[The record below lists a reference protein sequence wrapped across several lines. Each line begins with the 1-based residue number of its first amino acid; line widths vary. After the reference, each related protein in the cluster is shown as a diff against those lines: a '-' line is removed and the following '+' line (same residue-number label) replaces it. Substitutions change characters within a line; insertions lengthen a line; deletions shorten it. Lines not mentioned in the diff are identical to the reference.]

1 MFLIR
6 TSSSSSSCENFRI
19 DWRRNRKLRTLSL
32 WKYATKKKCGH
43 IEWVKQVVLLVSRGL
58 ANRSLHQSSTGSLN
72 DYIRHQPGTGGV
84 SMPHLQSTFVIW
96 KRDAI
101 YSVNCLA
108 FLLKRVSRDMIF
120 LTWITSIRHI
130 KEMLK
135 MEWAPKWLDE
145 TCMLCKYWL
154 RRLMFKSYF
163 YANNISESSAI

>member
-84 SMPHLQSTFVIW
+84 SMPHLQSTLVIW
-96 KRDAI
+96 KRDVI
-101 YSVNCLA
+101 YSINCLA
-108 FLLKRVSRDMIF
+108 FLLKKGFQRRFSHVNHQYQIYQRDVEDGM
-120 LTWITSIRHI
+120 S
-130 KEMLK
+130 
-135 MEWAPKWLDE
+135 PKVARWN
-145 TCMLCKYWL
+145 MYACKCWL
-154 RRLMFKSYF
+154 RRLMFKLYF
-163 YANNISESSAI
+163 YANNFSESSAI